1 MMLLNSTKTK
11 MGLKVCVVVFM
22 LTMIAMPALAQ
33 YGLEEIAETAEL
45 PGADSDG
52 DLKATIGELLNV
64 ALGFLG
70 VIAVIIVLIGGFKYM
85 IAGGN
90 EEKVKDARKWI
101 ISGIIGLAIILSAYA
116 ITSFVLNS
124 LLDANNGGE

>member
-11 MGLKVCVVVFM
+11 MVLKVCIVVFM
-22 LTMIAMPALAQ
+22 LTMVAMPALAQ
-33 YGLEEIAETAEL
+33 YGLEEIATTADL
-45 PGADSDG
+45 PGADGDG
-52 DLKATIGELLNV
+52 DLKTTIGQLLSV

-70 VIAVIIVLIGGFKYM
+70 VLAVIIVLIGGFKYM
-85 IAGGN
+85 IAGGT

-124 LLDANNGGE
+124 LLEANRVE